1 MKKGVVIA
9 IVAAIVVSTGL
20 FFAPITPEKKEVEA
34 VDPQTASLDQ
44 KVDEAVLIIQN
55 ADGAPMRGIA
65 ILREVLSEDPNH
77 VKANYWMGEFS
88 WISGQ
93 FDKAV
98 PRFEK
103 VLEVDPDN
111 VDAAKRLV
119 TVYIQ
124 LQQNEKA
131 KSVVETFEKNNTNH
145 EALAEMNAILDNI

>member
-93 FDKAV
+93 FEKAV

-131 KSVVETFEKNNTNH
+131 KSVVETFEKNNPNH

>member
-1 MKKGVVIA
+1 MKKGVIIA
-9 IVAAIVVSTGL
+9 ILVAVVVSVGL
-20 FFAPITPEKKEVEA
+20 YVAPITPEEKEV
-34 VDPQTASLDQ
+34 VDPKTASLDE
-44 KVDEAVLIIQN
+44 KVDEAVLIIQS
-55 ADGAPMRGIA
+55 AEGAPMRGIA
-65 ILREVLSEDPNH
+65 MLREVLSEDPNH

-88 WISGQ
+88 WVSGQ

-111 VDAAKRLV
+111 AEAAKRLV

-131 KSVVETFEKNNTNH
+131 KSVVETFKKNNPNH
-145 EALAEMNAILDNI
+145 EANAEMSAILDNI

>member
-88 WISGQ
+88 WVSGQ

-131 KSVVETFEKNNTNH
+131 KCVVETFEKNNPNH

>member
-9 IVAAIVVSTGL
+9 IFAAVVVSTGL
-20 FFAPITPEKKEVEA
+20 FFAPITPDKEV
-34 VDPQTASLDQ
+34 VNPQTETLNL
-44 KVDEAVLIIQN
+44 KVDEAVLIIQG
-55 ADGAPMRGIA
+55 ADGAPMKGIA
-65 ILREVLSEDPNH
+65 MLREVLGEDPNH

-88 WISGQ
+88 WVSGQ

-111 VDAAKRLV
+111 AEAAKRLV

-124 LQQNEKA
+124 LQKNEKA
-131 KSVVETFEKNNTNH
+131 KKVAETFEKNNPDH
-145 EALAEMNAILDNI
+145 EAVAEMKAILDNI

>member
-9 IVAAIVVSTGL
+9 ITAAIVVSTGL
-20 FFAPITPEKKEVEA
+20 FLAPITPEKKEV

-44 KVDEAVLIIQN
+44 KVDEAVLIIQS

-65 ILREVLSEDPNH
+65 MLREVLSEDPNH

-88 WISGQ
+88 WVSGQ

-103 VLEVDPDN
+103 VLEVDPSN

-131 KSVVETFEKNNTNH
+131 KNVVETFEKNNPNH

>member
-1 MKKGVVIA
+1 MKKGVIIA
-9 IVAAIVVSTGL
+9 ITAAIVVSTGL
-20 FFAPITPEKKEVEA
+20 FLAPITPEKKEV

-44 KVDEAVLIIQN
+44 KVDEAVLIIQS

-65 ILREVLSEDPNH
+65 MLREVLSEDPNH

-88 WISGQ
+88 WVSGQ

-103 VLEVDPDN
+103 VLEVDPSN

-131 KSVVETFEKNNTNH
+131 KNVVETFEKSNPNH

>member
-1 MKKGVVIA
+1 MKKGVIIA
-9 IVAAIVVSTGL
+9 ILLAVTVSAGL
-20 FFAPITPEKKEVEA
+20 FFAPITPDKKEA
-34 VDPQTASLDQ
+34 VDPQTESLDL
-44 KVDEAVLIIQN
+44 KVDEAVLIIQS
-55 ADGAPMRGIA
+55 AEGAPMRGIA
-65 ILREVLSEDPNH
+65 MLREVLSEDPNH

-88 WISGQ
+88 WVSGQ

-103 VLEVDPDN
+103 VLDVDPDN

-131 KSVVETFEKNNTNH
+131 KDVVETFEKNNPNH

>member
-88 WISGQ
+88 WVSGQ

-131 KSVVETFEKNNTNH
+131 KSVVETFEKNNPNH

>member
-1 MKKGVVIA
+1 MKKGVIIA
-9 IVAAIVVSTGL
+9 IFVAVGFSAGL
-20 FFAPITPEKKEVEA
+20 YFAPITPEKKEV
-34 VDPQTASLDQ
+34 VNSQTASLDQ
-44 KVDEAVLIIQN
+44 KVDEAVLIIQS
-55 ADGAPMRGIA
+55 AEGAPMRGIA
-65 ILREVLSEDPNH
+65 MLREVLSEDPNH

-88 WISGQ
+88 WVSGQ

-103 VLEVDPDN
+103 VLEVDPGN
-111 VDAAKRLV
+111 VDAAKRLM

-131 KSVVETFEKNNTNH
+131 KSVVDTFKKNNPNH

>member
-124 LQQNEKA
+124 LQKNEKA
-131 KSVVETFEKNNTNH
+131 KSVVETFEKNNPNH

>member
-93 FDKAV
+93 FEKAV

>member
-131 KSVVETFEKNNTNH
+131 KSVVETFEKNNPNH